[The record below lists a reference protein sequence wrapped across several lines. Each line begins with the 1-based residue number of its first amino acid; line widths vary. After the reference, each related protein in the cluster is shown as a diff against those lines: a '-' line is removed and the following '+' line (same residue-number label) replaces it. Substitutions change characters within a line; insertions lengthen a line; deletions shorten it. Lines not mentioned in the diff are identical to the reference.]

1 MALSCEKGVMVTAR
15 IGEDARLVGRLLMGV
30 AATDELVEE
39 MELELKRRRKLPP
52 IVLRSSETIRWRFAT
67 LKA

>member
-1 MALSCEKGVMVTAR
+1 MVTAR